1 MKKYIFTAVY
11 MMMVLSLA
19 AQTDQPDEAASVP
32 RTFVDLGLPSGT
44 KWANMNVGASRPEG
58 YGTYF
63 AWGET
68 VAKDTYSWDNYMCA
82 EAACGTPDDPVFAF
96 VGSKADIAG
105 TKFDAAMILWGA
117 SWCMPTAD
125 QVAELASNCTS
136 TLVTINGVPCRKL
149 KSRINGNEI
158 IFPLAGARWF
168 ESLAYEGTLGYY
180 WSSTLRAGGYVSPG
194 RLIVREDTHG
204 WGWSMGGENDRF
216 GAFPIRPVYVENAVT
231 ESTLALHNFS
241 VVFNDGAESEM
252 LASDV
257 TFQGSGSGDS
267 YSLSSNGQQT
277 YDPDLDI
284 SKISYITR
292 KNIGHIA
299 LPESAAVSENDLT
312 ITVDGDTA
320 AVDDHGNYDDAGS
333 TFVATNAD
341 GEIVYMNIA
350 SVGDDANAVGA
361 NLDAKES
368 ALTLML
374 PLVPNIFVAFDDE
387 YLPGLKEML
396 WDVEEV
402 KQLAAAIDRSVA
414 KYGYTDFSEISAEA
428 TAARNK
434 VSQLLHLDK
443 LADKQAMAAS
453 RTGVKLL
460 PKASSGST
468 ESPYITNKYGYGG
481 LQVEI
486 TDSEKKQFYQPHNVT
501 GYNCEVTAY
510 NYNRFAYSSM
520 VKGKYD
526 AETNTYYIPDL
537 GNDYDYYKNIL
548 KPQKVSTFMST
559 FTSFKYDDL
568 ERLGQFLEESA
579 DLLQGDIWFD
589 EMHWSDEKKTAY
601 FDISA
606 QDDAVVLLFPRGN
619 DYMMVYNIL
628 QSVVKPVV
636 KMISKKAS
644 KHLDSDVVIPVL
656 CENLFGDPDYM
667 LNLQSVL
674 DDPEL
679 GALEKIEEIMSITW
693 PKLLKGID
701 KVFQSNIDSAI
712 KESFTD
718 FVDKTVDAVGGY
730 DAVEDWKVVKSAF
743 KYLSWVKKIG
753 DLVTGT
759 LGTFFEDNAVYPVYW
774 DADGQFVLDQD
785 AVTVGEGES
794 VKVRILVGSGSY
806 SWESSD
812 ASVVTAKGSY
822 DKVEIIGVD
831 AGTATI
837 TVRDRI
843 AQKSARITV
852 TVTGIQTF
860 ALSQSTVTVPVYEDR
875 TVSIAR
881 GDGPFHVFGGDKKIA
896 IATLGKGTQSR
907 SIVISGISE
916 GTTTFNVFN
925 EATAQTLPLTV
936 EVTGDNVTVTDERI
950 VDLGL
955 SVKWANCNVGANE
968 PQNYGDYF
976 AWGEVTPKQ
985 SFSANN
991 YQYYSNGTFVDI
1003 GSDIS
1008 GTQYD
1013 AATHNMGEGWRMPTK
1028 AEYEELISKCQWKF
1042 VNFRGQRGWKVTGPN
1057 GNMIFLPAAGSMLY
1071 DWNED
1076 ESINGFYWSSNIAN
1090 NREVHTLFTTMRNYK
1105 MYYSHMNRFEGRTI
1119 RAVTA
1124 NEAAPPND
1132 PVETETFTV
1141 NGVSFTMVAVE
1152 GGTFWMGAAD
1162 DDSEA
1167 DSDERPRHQ
1176 VTLSSFAIGQTEVTQ
1191 ALWQAVMGSNPSEFQ
1206 DDQRPVESVSW
1217 DDCQEFIIR
1226 LNALTG
1232 RTFRLPTEA
1241 EWEYAARGG
1250 KYSHGYKYAGSDD
1263 IDEVAWYDDNAY
1275 YIDDRGTRPVAQ
1287 KKTNELGVYD
1297 MSGNVW
1303 EWCHDSYNGSYYSD
1317 SPSLNPCNN
1326 STSASY
1332 RVRRGGGWFYDTR
1345 SCRVSNRD
1353 YWRPVSGFNY
1363 IGLRLALQ
1371 DTGYSPSLTP
1381 GEAIDLGLPSG
1392 ILWASCNVG
1401 ANSPEEYGGYYAW
1414 GETEEKEYY
1423 DWSTYKWMNEGQS
1436 SWTQINKYT
1445 FADGQTSACWY
1456 SDGTFIGDGKTTL
1469 DLEDDVAHVK
1479 WGGNW
1484 RMPTR
1489 EEIQELI
1496 DNCSSEWTTL
1506 NGVNGRKFTGS
1517 NGNNIFLPAAGYRG
1531 EGELHDLGT
1540 GGCYWSS
1547 SLYESYSDQAR
1558 ELYFNS
1564 GRVRL
1569 SSSDDRRVY
1578 GQTVRPVRSN

>member
-1 MKKYIFTAVY
+1 MKKYILTAVCLL
-11 MMMVLSLA
+11 MTLSLA
-19 AQTDQPDEAASVP
+19 AQTGQPDEATSVP
-32 RTFVDLGLPSGT
+32 RVFVDLGLPSGT
-44 KWANMNVGASRPEG
+44 KWANMNVGATSPEE

-68 VAKDTYSWDNYMCA
+68 VPKDTYTWDNYLCA
-82 EAACGTPDDPVFAF
+82 EATCGTAGDPVFAL
-96 VGSKADIAG
+96 VGSKADIAA
-105 TKFDAAMILWGA
+105 TKFDAAMILWGP
-117 SWCMPTAD
+117 SWRMPTAE
-125 QVAELASNCTS
+125 QVEELASNCSS
-136 TLVTINGVPCRKL
+136 TLVTINGVQCRKL
-149 KSRINGNEI
+149 VSHINGNEI

-168 ESLAYEGTLGYY
+168 DTLAYEGTVGYY

-216 GAFPIRPVYVENAVT
+216 TAFPVRAVYVENAVE
-231 ESTLALHNFS
+231 ESTLSLNNFS
-241 VVFNDGAESEM
+241 VVFNDGGTPEM
-252 LASDV
+252 VASTV
-257 TFQGSGSGDS
+257 TFQGDGSGDS
-267 YSLSSNGQQT
+267 YSLSSDGQQA
-277 YDPDLDI
+277 YDPAFDI
-284 SKISYITR
+284 SKVSYITR
-292 KNIGHIA
+292 KSIGHIA

-414 KYGYTDFSEISAEA
+414 KYGYTDFGEISAEA

-443 LADKQAMAAS
+443 LAEKQAKAAS
-453 RTGVKLL
+453 RTGVRSM
-460 PKASSGST
+460 PKASGST
-468 ESPYITNKYGYGG
+468 ESPFIANKYGYGG

-537 GNDYDYYKNIL
+537 GDDYDYYKNIL

-601 FDISA
+601 FDITA
-606 QDDAVVLLFPRGN
+606 QDDAIVLLFPRGN

-644 KHLDSDVVIPVL
+644 KQLDSDVVIPVL

-667 LNLQSVL
+667 LNLKSVL

-712 KESFTD
+712 KESFTE
-718 FVDKTVDAVGGY
+718 FVDKTVDEVGGY
-730 DAVEDWKVVKSAF
+730 DAAQDWKVVKGAF

-753 DLVTGT
+753 DVVTGT

-774 DADGQFVLDQD
+774 DADGQFVLERD
-785 AVTVGEGES
+785 AVSVGEGES

-831 AGTATI
+831 AGTATV

-860 ALSQSTVTVPVYEDR
+860 ALSESTVTVPVYEDR

-881 GDGPFHVFGGDKKIA
+881 GDGPFHVSGGDKKIA
-896 IATLGKGTQSR
+896 VATLGKGSQNR
-907 SIVISGISE
+907 SIVISGVSE

-968 PQNYGDYF
+968 PQDYGDYF

-1028 AEYEELISKCQWKF
+1028 AEYEELISKCQWIF

-1076 ESINGFYWSSNIAN
+1076 ESINGFYWSSNVADN
-1090 NREVHTLFTTMRNYK
+1090 NREVHTLFTTMRDYK

-1124 NEAAPPND
+1124 NEAAPPD
-1132 PVETETFTV
+1132 YPVETETFTV

-1162 DDSEA
+1162 DDGEA
-1167 DSDERPRHQ
+1167 DSDERPRHE

-1191 ALWQAVMGSNPSEFQ
+1191 ALWQAVMGSNPSDFQ
-1206 DDQRPVESVSW
+1206 GADHPVEKVSW
-1217 DDCQEFIIR
+1217 NDCQEFITK

-1250 KYSHGYKYAGSDD
+1250 QNSHGYKYAGGND
-1263 IDEVAWYDDNAY
+1263 IDEVAWYENNADY
-1275 YIDDRGTRPVAQ
+1275 VEVRGTRPVAQ
-1287 KKTNELGVYD
+1287 KKANELGLYD

-1303 EWCHDSYNGSYYSD
+1303 EWCQDWYSSSYYSN
-1317 SPSLNPCNN
+1317 SPAVNPCNT
-1326 STSASY
+1326 TSASH
-1332 RVRRGGGWFYDTR
+1332 RVYRGGSWSDDAWY
-1345 SCRVSNRD
+1345 CRVSRRYGSFPAD
-1353 YWRPVSGFNY
+1353 RGRYL
-1363 IGLRLALQ
+1363 GLRLAL
-1371 DTGYSPSLTP
+1371 
-1381 GEAIDLGLPSG
+1381 
-1392 ILWASCNVG
+1392 
-1401 ANSPEEYGGYYAW
+1401 
-1414 GETEEKEYY
+1414 
-1423 DWSTYKWMNEGQS
+1423 
-1436 SWTQINKYT
+1436 
-1445 FADGQTSACWY
+1445 
-1456 SDGTFIGDGKTTL
+1456 
-1469 DLEDDVAHVK
+1469 
-1479 WGGNW
+1479 
-1484 RMPTR
+1484 
-1489 EEIQELI
+1489 
-1496 DNCSSEWTTL
+1496 
-1506 NGVNGRKFTGS
+1506 
-1517 NGNNIFLPAAGYRG
+1517 
-1531 EGELHDLGT
+1531 
-1540 GGCYWSS
+1540 
-1547 SLYESYSDQAR
+1547 
-1558 ELYFNS
+1558 
-1564 GRVRL
+1564 
-1569 SSSDDRRVY
+1569 
-1578 GQTVRPVRSN
+1578 

>member
-1 MKKYIFTAVY
+1 MT
-11 MMMVLSLA
+11 LSLA
-19 AQTDQPDEAASVP
+19 AQTGQPDEATSVP
-32 RTFVDLGLPSGT
+32 RAFVDLGLPSGT
-44 KWANMNVGASRPEG
+44 KWANMNVGATSPEE

-68 VAKDTYSWDNYMCA
+68 VAKDTYTWDNYLCA
-82 EAACGTPDDPVFAF
+82 EATCGTAGDPVFAL
-96 VGSKADIAG
+96 VGSKADIAA
-105 TKFDAAMILWGA
+105 TKFDAAMILWGP
-117 SWCMPTAD
+117 SWRMPTAE
-125 QVAELASNCTS
+125 QVEELASNCSS
-136 TLVTINGVPCRKL
+136 TLVTINGMPCRKL
-149 KSRINGNEI
+149 VSHINGNEI

-168 ESLAYEGTLGYY
+168 DTLAYEGTVGYY

-216 GAFPIRPVYVENAVT
+216 TAFPVRAVYVENAVE
-231 ESTLALHNFS
+231 ESTLSLNNFS
-241 VVFNDGAESEM
+241 VVFNDGGTPEM
-252 LASDV
+252 VASAV
-257 TFQGSGSGDS
+257 TFQGDGSGDN
-267 YSLSSNGQQT
+267 YSLSSDGQQA
-277 YDPDLDI
+277 YDPALDI
-284 SKISYITR
+284 SKVSYITR
-292 KNIGHIA
+292 KSIGHIA

-320 AVDDHGNYDDAGS
+320 TVDDHGNYDDAGS

-414 KYGYTDFSEISAEA
+414 KYGYTDFGEISAEA

-443 LADKQAMAAS
+443 LAEKQAKVAS
-453 RTGVKLL
+453 RAGVRSM
-460 PKASSGST
+460 PKASGST
-468 ESPYITNKYGYGG
+468 ESPFIANKYGYGG

-537 GNDYDYYKNIL
+537 GDDYDYYKNIL

-606 QDDAVVLLFPRGN
+606 QDDAIVLLFPRGN
-619 DYMMVYNIL
+619 DYMLVYNIL

-644 KHLDSDVVIPVL
+644 KQLDSDVVIPVL

-785 AVTVGEGES
+785 AVAVGEGES

-812 ASVVTAKGSY
+812 ASVATVSGSY
-822 DKVEIIGVD
+822 DKVEITGVD
-831 AGTATI
+831 AGTATV

-860 ALSQSTVTVPVYEDR
+860 ALSESTVTVPVYEDR

-881 GDGPFHVFGGDKKIA
+881 GDGPFHVSGGDKKIA
-896 IATLGKGTQSR
+896 VATLGKGSQNR
-907 SIVISGISE
+907 SIVISGVSE

-936 EVTGDNVTVTDERI
+936 EVTGNNVTLTDERI

-968 PQNYGDYF
+968 PQDYGDYF

-991 YQYYSNGTFVDI
+991 YQYYTNGSFVDI
-1003 GSDIS
+1003 GNDIS

-1028 AEYEELISKCQWKF
+1028 AEYEELINKCQWKF

-1076 ESINGFYWSSNIAN
+1076 ESINGFYWSSNVADN
-1090 NREVHTLFTTMRNYK
+1090 NREVHTLFTTMRDYK

-1124 NEAAPPND
+1124 GEVTPPD
-1132 PVETETFTV
+1132 LPVETETFTV

-1162 DDSEA
+1162 DDGEA
-1167 DSDERPRHQ
+1167 DSSERPRHE
-1176 VTLSSFAIGQTEVTQ
+1176 VTLSSYAIGQTEVTQ
-1191 ALWQAVMGSNPSEFQ
+1191 ALWQAVMGSNPSDFQ
-1206 DDQRPVESVSW
+1206 GADHPVEEVSW
-1217 DDCQEFIIR
+1217 NDCQKFITK

-1250 KYSHGYKYAGSDD
+1250 QNSHGYKYAGGND
-1263 IDEVAWYDDNAY
+1263 IDEVAWYENNADY
-1275 YIDDRGTRPVAQ
+1275 VDVRGPRPVAQ
-1287 KKTNELGVYD
+1287 KKANELGLYD

-1303 EWCHDSYNGSYYSD
+1303 EWCQDWYSSSYYSN
-1317 SPSLNPCNN
+1317 SPAVNPCNT
-1326 STSASY
+1326 TSASF
-1332 RVRRGGGWFYDTR
+1332 RVFRGGSWFDYAR
-1345 SCRVSNRD
+1345 GCRVSYRYGSSPGHRYD
-1353 YWRPVSGFNY
+1353 YL
-1363 IGLRLALQ
+1363 GLRLALS
-1371 DTGYSPSLTP
+1371 DTGHSSSLTP

-1392 ILWASCNVG
+1392 TKWASCNVG
-1401 ANSPEEYGGYYAW
+1401 ASSPEEYGGYYAW
-1414 GETEEKEYY
+1414 GETEEKDVYN
-1423 DWSTYKWMNEGQS
+1423 WSTYKWMNEGQS
-1436 SWTQINKYT
+1436 SWSQINKYT

-1456 SDGTFIGDGKTTL
+1456 RDGTFIGDGKTTL
-1469 DLEDDVAHVK
+1469 DPEDDVATVK
-1479 WGGNW
+1479 WGSGW
-1484 RMPTR
+1484 QMPTCEQM
-1489 EEIQELI
+1489 EELYTQ
-1496 DNCSSEWTTL
+1496 CSSEWITL
-1506 NGVNGRKFTGS
+1506 NGVYGRKFTGP
-1517 NGNNIFLPAAGYRG
+1517 NGNSIFLPAAGFRNDAG
-1531 EGELHDLGT
+1531 LHFAGSDGD
-1540 GGCYWSS
+1540 YWSR
-1547 SLYESYSDQAR
+1547 SLYTFYSDYAYG
-1558 ELYFNS
+1558 LYFHS
-1564 GRVRL
+1564 GGIYWSNDGYR
-1569 SSSDDRRVY
+1569 SD
-1578 GQTVRPVRSN
+1578 GQSVRPVRVPN